1 MGNLTLKAA
10 AKIGM
15 LGFYNRDIGTSPFER
30 FQLGGDG
37 INNQQFGFAG
47 VDIVSLRGYEI
58 EDLPANADPSGG
70 TGNVATPVFDKFTLE
85 LRYPISLNPSSTIYV
100 LAFLE
105 GGNSWRTFRDFN
117 PFDVKRSTG
126 LGLRV
131 FLPMFGVLGF
141 DYGIG
146 FDKEGPRTFNNMGN
160 FNIILGFEP
169 E

>member
-1 MGNLTLKAA
+1 
-10 AKIGM
+10 M
-15 LGFYNRDIGTSPFER
+15 LGFYNKEIGTSPFER

-47 VDIVSLRGYEI
+47 VDIISLRGYEVN
-58 EDLPANADPSGG
+58 ELEANIDPTGG
-70 TGNVATPVFDKFTLE
+70 NSSTPVFDKFTIE
-85 LRYPISLNPSSTIYV
+85 LRYPLSLNPNSTIYV
-100 LAFLE
+100 LAFAQ
-105 GGNSWRTFRDFN
+105 GGNSWRSFRDFN
-117 PFDVKRSTG
+117 PFDVKRSAG

-146 FDKEGPRTFNNMGN
+146 FDKNTTDRSLSGLGD